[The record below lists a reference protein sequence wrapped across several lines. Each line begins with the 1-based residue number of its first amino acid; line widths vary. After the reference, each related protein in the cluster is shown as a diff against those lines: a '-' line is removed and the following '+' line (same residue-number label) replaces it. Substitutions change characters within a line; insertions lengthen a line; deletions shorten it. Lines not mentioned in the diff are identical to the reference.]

1 MFSNRNN
8 KIITKILEG
17 GDLQMGQMPMDQPP
31 INQPPMNQPP
41 MNQAFMSQQPMDQ
54 AFMSQPPINQP
65 PMDQPPMDQMSMD
78 QELNPIMNQP
88 PMDQMSM
95 DQELNPIMNQP
106 PMDQSFSNEN
116 YPNADYLYN
125 KITSQNFVNNI
136 KTYVCAFTINKDI
149 DTHFV
154 KYIVQHK
161 DSYVTFSSFIF
172 EDNEQPT
179 IQQPNPIINQQPN
192 PIINQQPNPAM
203 NQQPNPIINQ
213 ESNPIINQESN
224 PIINQQPNPIMNQQ
238 PNPAMN
244 QQPNPIMNQQPNPI
258 MNQESNPIMNQ
269 QPNPIMNQQPN
280 PAMNQQPNPIMNHQS
295 NPAMNQQPNPA
306 MNQQP
311 NPAMNQQPNPAMNQQ
326 PNPAINQIPGQN
338 GGFKDESTGDEN
350 PLDTIF
356 KSKVIEFVKTT
367 IYSGLIEPSYIG
379 YIPNI
384 SEQDSVF
391 VFVKIDDAH
400 NKHFMTSSSDEYFE
414 TTPNELFNLFK
425 VFNFDVEQ
433 PVKDLFTNNPWL
445 YMEQTLASPF
455 TGYLCKLEGTEIKNT
470 GLGEEPGNFNINIDN
485 IGDFFYFSFLPLDPN
500 NAKMYQRYALLPM
513 EYECIL
519 DNSNLEYYKQNMSL
533 YQNSNSIYFKGEILS
548 NRKEGNQFFAIRSPT
563 QFTQF

>member
-17 GDLQMGQMPMDQPP
+17 GDLQMGQMPM
-31 INQPPMNQPP
+31 NQPPMNQPP

-65 PMDQPPMDQMSMD
+65 PMD
-78 QELNPIMNQP
+78 QP

-179 IQQPNPIINQQPN
+179 IQQPNPIINQ
-192 PIINQQPNPAM
+192 
-203 NQQPNPIINQ
+203 
-213 ESNPIINQESN
+213 ESN
-224 PIINQQPNPIMNQQ
+224 PIINQQSNPIMNQQ
-238 PNPAMN
+238 SNPIMNQQSNPAMN
-244 QQPNPIMNQQPNPI
+244 QQPNPIMNQQ
-258 MNQESNPIMNQ
+258 S
-269 QPNPIMNQQPN
+269 
-280 PAMNQQPNPIMNHQS
+280 
-295 NPAMNQQPNPA
+295 NPA

>member
-17 GDLQMGQMPMDQPP
+17 GDLQMGQMPM
-31 INQPPMNQPP
+31 NQPPMNQPP

-65 PMDQPPMDQMSMD
+65 PMDQPPMDQPPMD
-78 QELNPIMNQP
+78 QP

-179 IQQPNPIINQQPN
+179 IQQPNPIINQ
-192 PIINQQPNPAM
+192 
-203 NQQPNPIINQ
+203 
-213 ESNPIINQESN
+213 ESN
-224 PIINQQPNPIMNQQ
+224 PIINQQ
-238 PNPAMN
+238 
-244 QQPNPIMNQQPNPI
+244 
-258 MNQESNPIMNQ
+258 SNPIMNQ
-269 QPNPIMNQQPN
+269 Q
-280 PAMNQQPNPIMNHQS
+280 S
-295 NPAMNQQPNPA
+295 
-306 MNQQP
+306 
-311 NPAMNQQPNPAMNQQ
+311 NPAMNQQ